1 MRSDFRYTCLLSIV
15 LLLAVSCA
23 AWATEFKSGESV
35 SVKEGTKIDDELY
48 AFAQS
53 VVMSGIVTS
62 DLTAAGNDVRLAEQS
77 SIGGSA
83 NLAGSTV
90 NVAGKI
96 VDNLRAAGSQV
107 TVSGPVGG
115 NATLAG
121 ASVTLAGS
129 GKIARDLFM
138 AGSMIDV
145 EGSVGRNLQV
155 SAEQATVNSIVGG
168 NVSIQAREVNVG
180 PQAVIKGNLVYT
192 SPTEAKIDPG
202 AKITGKTIY
211 HKGEAQNNGFAG
223 LMWVF
228 RAIGFVA
235 LFLVGLVPLTA
246 FPKAVVDVSQTV
258 LRSPWLS
265 MLIGFILL
273 VVVPAA
279 IGILVV
285 TLVGIPLA
293 VIMTAFYLLVM
304 YISRIPVAFAIGRWV
319 FAKTGKPEVSRYLAF
334 FVGLLIFW
342 VLTAIP
348 FLGPLLSFLGLL
360 LGMGALIWDRYGFM
374 KQLRADGKI

>member
-1 MRSDFRYTCLLSIV
+1 MRTDFRYTCLLSIV
-15 LLLAVSCA
+15 LLLAMSCA
-23 AWATEFKSGESV
+23 SLATEFKSGESV
-35 SVKEGTKIDDELY
+35 SVKEGMKIDDELY

-62 DLTAAGNDVRLAEQS
+62 DLTVAGNDVRLAEQG

-83 NLAGSTV
+83 NLAGTIVS
-90 NVAGKI
+90 VAGKI
-96 VDNLRAAGSQV
+96 ADNLRAAGSQV

-121 ASVTLAGS
+121 AQVTLAGS
-129 GKIARDLFM
+129 GKVTRDLFM

-155 SAEQATVNSIVGG
+155 SAEQATVNAVVGG
-168 NVSIQAREVNVG
+168 NVSVQAREVSVG

-192 SPTEAKIDPG
+192 SPTLAKIDPG

-211 HKGEAQNNGFAG
+211 HKGEAQDNGFAG

-246 FPKAVVDVSQTV
+246 VPKAVVDVSQTV
-258 LRSPWLS
+258 LRSPWMS

-293 VIMTAFYLLVM
+293 VILTVFYLLLM
-304 YISRIPVAFAIGRWV
+304 YISRIPVAVAIGRWV
-319 FAKTGKPEVSRYLAF
+319 FAKGGKPEVSRYLAF
-334 FVGLLIFW
+334 FVGLLILW
-342 VLTAIP
+342 IVTAIP
-348 FLGPLLSFLGLL
+348 FIGPFLSFLALL
-360 LGMGALIWDRYGFM
+360 LGMGALIWDRYGFI
-374 KQLRADGKI
+374 KQLRADGKV